1 MSERLPAL
9 FFGHG
14 NPLNALQANAWT
26 RGWQALGASLP
37 RPRAVLMISAHW
49 FVPGTRVTAMSSP
62 RTIHDFG
69 GFPRELFEVRYPA
82 PGDPALALRVQEL
95 LAPLPVSADASWGLD
110 HGTWSVLGHVF
121 PEADVPV
128 VQLSIDETQPPTF
141 HYDLGTRLRPLRDEG
156 ILLAA
161 SGDVVHNLH
170 AYAWGRHPQEPYD
183 WALRFEAQ
191 VRARLAARDHG
202 PLIEY
207 ASLSEDAL
215 LAVPTPEHYLPLLY
229 VAGASVPGEPVSFP
243 VEGMDGGSVS
253 MLAVQFGA

>member
-1 MSERLPAL
+1 
-9 FFGHG
+9 
-14 NPLNALQANAWT
+14 
-26 RGWQALGASLP
+26 
-37 RPRAVLMISAHW
+37 
-49 FVPGTRVTAMSSP
+49 
-62 RTIHDFG
+62 
-69 GFPRELFEVRYPA
+69 
-82 PGDPALALRVQEL
+82 
-95 LAPLPVSADASWGLD
+95 
-110 HGTWSVLGHVF
+110 
-121 PEADVPV
+121 
-128 VQLSIDETQPPTF
+128 
-141 HYDLGTRLRPLRDEG
+141 
-156 ILLAA
+156 LAA

-170 AYAWGRHPQEPYD
+170 AYAWGRHPQQPYD

-207 ASLSEDAL
+207 TSLSEDAL